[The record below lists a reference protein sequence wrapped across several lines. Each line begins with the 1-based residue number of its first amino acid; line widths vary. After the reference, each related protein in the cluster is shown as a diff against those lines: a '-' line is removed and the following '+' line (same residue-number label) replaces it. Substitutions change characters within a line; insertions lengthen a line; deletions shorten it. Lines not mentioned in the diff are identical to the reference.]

1 MGRDRHKPLD
11 ENVRPMAIQLL
22 CWNTRMGVGWLHHKG
37 DLSAVS
43 SSKKK
48 NFKIDFLQTS
58 ARYRCNGCIS
68 WYYIS
73 WPIIDISTKCARWIA
88 IMALSISTEHFI
100 GLFLLHSKND
110 DVIQLWSLVMPEE
123 NVSTDVDHILR
134 ANEPEMRK
142 QKRHKP
148 HFRLKNSSRQL
159 CYSHSTTHRQCQ
171 RNRNGAQ

>member
-1 MGRDRHKPLD
+1 
-11 ENVRPMAIQLL
+11 
-22 CWNTRMGVGWLHHKG
+22 MGVDWPHHKG

-73 WPIIDISTKCARWIA
+73 WPIIDISTKCAQWIA
-88 IMALSISTEHFI
+88 IMALSVSTENSI
-100 GLFLLHSKND
+100 GLFLLHSKYH

-123 NVSTDVDHILR
+123 DARTVVDRIVR
-134 ANEPEMRK
+134 TNETEIRK
-142 QKRHKP
+142 NQRHKSPFQLEFP
-148 HFRLKNSSRQL
+148 HGSIVTGTRPHIVSANGIVIVHSELRLYEIDAFNS
-159 CYSHSTTHRQCQ
+159 
-171 RNRNGAQ
+171 